1 MSTQSAIRTPS
12 EGFMSSSA
20 QMPETAAA
28 GLSHRSMG
36 SFSAFAASFSGLSV
50 ITGLFQVW
58 FIGYAF
64 AGPGF
69 IWFWPVVFAG
79 QLAVALVFAEMA
91 ARFPLAGSAYQWGK
105 LLGGRTWGWNTG
117 WLYLLA
123 QLLTLPAVV
132 VAMQLTLPALWSGFS
147 FSDDFAKNAVILG
160 IIALAVVTIINLAG
174 VRIMALVN
182 DIGVAA
188 EILSIVALIALLA
201 IHLTRGPEVLVE
213 TNGTEAGH
221 SWGYL
226 GALLV
231 AGFMSLY
238 NMYAFDTAATLAEET
253 QDPQRNAPRAV
264 LRSLIAAG
272 VIGMIVL
279 VLSVMVI
286 PDLTAPELST
296 EGLPFLIKSVLGNT
310 VGTLLLISV
319 TVAILVCALA
329 LQAWSARTVFAMG
342 RDGELPGGNALG
354 RVNAS
359 KVPVRATLVTAVV
372 GLLILAINLN
382 NPKAFNV
389 IVALG
394 IVFIYL
400 AYLGVTLV
408 GLRRRAK
415 GWPHDGGKAEGLF
428 TMPRPVGRLVNGFAV
443 AYGVL
448 MLVNLAWPRKE
459 FYGSEWYQQYAVII
473 FVPVL
478 TLLGVLYF
486 LLVQR
491 RRVPIDVTSEVL
503 EDEVQHEVERDPTR

>member
-1 MSTQSAIRTPS
+1 
-12 EGFMSSSA
+12 
-20 QMPETAAA
+20 
-28 GLSHRSMG
+28 
-36 SFSAFAASFSGLSV
+36 
-50 ITGLFQVW
+50 
-58 FIGYAF
+58 
-64 AGPGF
+64 
-69 IWFWPVVFAG
+69 
-79 QLAVALVFAEMA
+79 
-91 ARFPLAGSAYQWGK
+91 
-105 LLGGRTWGWNTG
+105 
-117 WLYLLA
+117 
-123 QLLTLPAVV
+123 
-132 VAMQLTLPALWSGFS
+132 
-147 FSDDFAKNAVILG
+147 
-160 IIALAVVTIINLAG
+160 
-174 VRIMALVN
+174 
-182 DIGVAA
+182 
-188 EILSIVALIALLA
+188 
-201 IHLTRGPEVLVE
+201 
-213 TNGTEAGH
+213 
-221 SWGYL
+221 
-226 GALLV
+226 
-231 AGFMSLY
+231 
-238 NMYAFDTAATLAEET
+238 
-253 QDPQRNAPRAV
+253 
-264 LRSLIAAG
+264 
-272 VIGMIVL
+272 MIVL

-359 KVPVRATLVTAVV
+359 KVPVRATLVTAAV

-503 EDEVQHEVERDPTR
+503 EDELQHEVERDPTR

>member
-1 MSTQSAIRTPS
+1 MRSSVQPPQASA
-12 EGFMSSSA
+12 E
-20 QMPETAAA
+20 
-28 GLSHRSMG
+28 GLSRRSMG
-36 SFSAFAASFSGLSV
+36 AFSAFAASFSGLSV

-69 IWFWPVVFAG
+69 IWFWPVVFVG

-105 LLGGRTWGWNTG
+105 LLGGRAWGWHTG
-117 WLYLLA
+117 WLYLVA

-132 VAMQLTLPALWSGFS
+132 VAMQLTLPVLWSGFS

-160 IIALAVVTIINLAG
+160 IIALAVVTVVNLAG
-174 VRIMALVN
+174 VRLMSLVN
-182 DIGVAA
+182 NVGVAA
-188 EILSIVALIALLA
+188 ELVSVVALIALLA
-201 IHLTRGPEVLVE
+201 THVTHGPSVLFE
-213 TNGTEAGH
+213 TNGTGADH

-253 QDPQRNAPRAV
+253 DDPRRTAPRAV

-272 VIGMIVL
+272 VIGMVVL
-279 VLSVMVI
+279 VLSIMVI
-286 PDLTAPELST
+286 PDLGAPELST
-296 EGLPFLIKSVLGNT
+296 EGLPYILRT
-310 VGTLLLISV
+310 VMGETIANLLLIAVSI
-319 TVAILVCALA
+319 AILVCALA
-329 LQAWSARTVFAMG
+329 LQAWAARTVFAMG

-354 RVNAS
+354 RVNAAR
-359 KVPVRATLVTAVV
+359 VPVRATLVTAVV
-372 GLLILAINLN
+372 GLVILGVNLN

-408 GLRRRAK
+408 GLRRRVK

-428 TMPRPVGRLVNGFAV
+428 TMRRPVGLLVNGFAV
-443 AYGVL
+443 TYGGL
-448 MLVNLAWPRKE
+448 MLANLAWPREE
-459 FYGSEWYQQYAVII
+459 FYGSEWYQQYAVVI
-473 FVPVL
+473 FVPIISLV
-478 TLLGVLYF
+478 GVLYF
-486 LLVQR
+486 LTVQR
-491 RRVPIDVTSEVL
+491 RRVPLDVVADVVL
-503 EDEVQHEVERDPTR
+503 ETPAELPREVEHDPSR